1 MKRLTDRNFK
11 LGFDN
16 SDSLPSY
23 ASIYEALR
31 NSENAEEDKSQEEM
45 NIYFFTMK
53 QAHRRTSETIGK
65 VVGIVTAKN
74 EEEAANK
81 AWELAGSDFTYAL
94 TVENI
99 TDASK
104 SSGYSFV
111 VYKSEI
117 R

>member
-1 MKRLTDRNFK
+1 MARLTDRNFK
-11 LGFDN
+11 LGFD
-16 SDSLPSY
+16 DSNELPSY
-23 ASIYEALR
+23 EGIYEALR
-31 NSENAEEDKSQEEM
+31 NRENDAEEIKTW
-45 NIYFFTMK
+45 FFTMK
-53 QAHRRTSETIGK
+53 QSHRRTSETIGK

-74 EEEAANK
+74 EDEAANK

-94 TVENI
+94 SIEDI
-99 TDASK
+99 TDATN